1 MNEVLRVLLNG
12 GDEED
17 ALGHSFEDAAKG
29 FNAEKALFLRVEDQ
43 EPVRLRRNCVLGLTE
58 QQVEACERGESVPGV
73 SSSVIRAVLKTR
85 QHRVIENPLFLK
97 ETDQTPA
104 LTGQSYSVLCAPV
117 LDPVRD
123 VVLAVLTKFPLVV
136 LGFVVPQV

>member
-1 MNEVLRVLLNG
+1 MVDRSAPRNYPRLFRAMNEVLRVLLNG

-29 FNAEKALFLRVEDQ
+29 FNAEKA
-43 EPVRLRRNCVLGLTE
+43 
-58 QQVEACERGESVPGV
+58 
-73 SSSVIRAVLKTR
+73 
-85 QHRVIENPLFLK
+85 LFLK